1 MENEIRSENVG
12 REKKQH
18 QEYDCVYVVGLRFS
32 TDGIAKGPRSSVVLR
47 ASCVVVSYLC
57 LEDLH
62 ASSP

>member
-1 MENEIRSENVG
+1 MIRSENVG
-12 REKKQH
+12 REKKLH

-32 TDGIAKGPRSSVVLR
+32 TNGITKVPSSSVVLQ
-47 ASCVVVSYLC
+47 ASCVTVSSLC